1 MRKIIL
7 LCFVSALSLYG
18 AAVPSANEILASV
31 RMIEARQQ
39 IDLQG
44 QLRENDIVIPFR
56 LIQNGPLIRYS
67 FTNPDEVLQL
77 RLGQNSSRLDLVT
90 DTGTEKFA
98 AEKLSQKIRGTSLTY
113 EDLAFKF
120 LYWQSARIL
129 GEENVRTRNCW
140 KLQLRAPS
148 RESQYSNVLLWIDKA
163 SGALMRMEG
172 YDWNAQLVKRFEAVS
187 AQKIDNRWF
196 LKQMRIEELQ
206 PGTNHAQAVTNKRVR
221 FLRLIRRGVTTRADC
236 PNRLI
241 CDHRFLQFFRGQ
253 AGEAAAHLDR
263 QDFFD
268 VAFVALLKRFA
279 YAHDWTQACFVGSAH
294 FEVYNFVSLAKQAA
308 PC

>member
-7 LCFVSALSLYG
+7 LYFVSSLSFSG
-18 AAVPSANEILASV
+18 APVPSANEILASV

-77 RLGQNSSRLDLVT
+77 RLGQSSSRLDLIT
-90 DTGTEKFA
+90 DTGTQKFA
-98 AEKLSQKIRGTSLTY
+98 ASKLEKKIRGTSVTY

-120 LYWQSARIL
+120 LYWQTARVL

-148 RESQYSNVLLWIDKA
+148 RESQYSNVLLWIDKT
-163 SGALMRMEG
+163 GGTLMRMEG
-172 YDWNAQLVKRFEAVS
+172 YDWNAQLAKRFEVIS

-196 LKQMRIEELQ
+196 LKQMRVEELQ
-206 PGTNHAQAVTNKRVR
+206 PGTK
-221 FLRLIRRGVTTRADC
+221 
-236 PNRLI
+236 
-241 CDHRFLQFFRGQ
+241 
-253 AGEAAAHLDR
+253 
-263 QDFFD
+263 
-268 VAFVALLKRFA
+268 
-279 YAHDWTQACFVGSAH
+279 
-294 FEVYNFVSLAKQAA
+294 
-308 PC
+308 